1 MPVKTALT
9 TLCLLLSLTLQGQLR
24 IPDQRS
30 EPLFKGPQ
38 GKQRTE
44 VHYDPA
50 SGIVTVKLVVQ
61 DQNGYFIPNIRP
73 EHFAVYENG
82 TRQNVLSTN
91 VEHAPVALALL
102 LEHGGR
108 RPSLNRNVT
117 NDISLAG
124 HQLAQS
130 LAHDDSVSIW
140 TYAGSVRQLIG
151 FTRDRVT
158 VDHIL
163 LSLQPPDISE
173 TNLYDA
179 LIAGIRNMRPVSGRK
194 ALVVVTSCR
203 DTFSK
208 ARYEDVLDCARG
220 SDIPVYVISMVPIIE
235 SEVKLLNADFTI
247 DWKSGERRLQEI
259 ANASGGR
266 LYSPETM
273 TDISPAADDVIENLK
288 TRYVITYRSSDHSD
302 RAAPRRVRIELI
314 EPRTGRPL
322 QLIDASGRPVDP
334 SPIAEVSY
342 IPSQSVRSARQQD
355 DQ

>member
-1 MPVKTALT
+1 MPVKTVVT
-9 TLCLLLSLTLQGQLR
+9 TLCLLLSVTLQGQLR

-50 SGIVTVKLVVQ
+50 SDIVTVKLAVQ
-61 DQNGYFIPNIRP
+61 DPNGYFIPNIRP
-73 EHFAVYENG
+73 ESVAVYENG
-82 TRQNVLSTN
+82 TRQNVLSMN

-108 RPSLNRNVT
+108 RPSLNREVT
-117 NDISLAG
+117 DDISMAG
-124 HQLAQS
+124 HQLVQS
-130 LAHDDSVSIW
+130 LGHDDSVGIW

-151 FTRDRVT
+151 FTRDHGI

-163 LSLQPPDISE
+163 LSLRPPDVSE

-220 SDIPVYVISMVPIIE
+220 SDTPVYVISMVPAVE
-235 SEVKLLNADFTI
+235 SEVKVLNEDFKT
-247 DWKSGERRLQEI
+247 DWKSGERKLQEI
-259 ANASGGR
+259 ASASGGR

-273 TDISPAADDVIENLK
+273 ADVSPAADNLIENLK

-314 EPRTGRPL
+314 EPRTGKRL
-322 QLIDASGRPVDP
+322 QITDASGRLVNA
-334 SPIAEVSY
+334 SPIAEASY
-342 IPSQSVRSARQQD
+342 IPAQSVRSAR
-355 DQ
+355 